1 MPICT
6 QHFYIFECYAMIIP
20 FLTIKTQLK
29 RWYKVFSYNFIN
41 VFNYHY
47 IEQQNE
53 TNWDYKLN
61 KVIATVD
68 LQEKIWL

>member
-53 TNWDYKLN
+53 TN
-61 KVIATVD
+61 
-68 LQEKIWL
+68 